1 MVVYDMVVCA
11 NIVCAT
17 IDETAATQNECGAEN
32 ENRRD
37 EINETWVNMKLRQKG
52 GDEGNDDAQNSINC
66 KDLARIDDMDIM
78 CVESSGS
85 PFRYI
90 EHYI

>member
-1 MVVYDMVVCA
+1 
-11 NIVCAT
+11 
-17 IDETAATQNECGAEN
+17 
-32 ENRRD
+32 
-37 EINETWVNMKLRQKG
+37 MKLRQKG
-52 GDEGNDDAQNSINC
+52 GDEGNEDAQNSINC